1 MNSPSPSDHSPGR
14 PNSTDPLEAFELE
27 PGRLHLNH
35 GSYGAVPRTV
45 RIEQD
50 RRRAEIER
58 DPTRFF
64 TDDLGPALRGMAGHV
79 ARRLGG
85 KAEDWVFCE
94 NATAAVNSVL
104 HSLDLQPRDE
114 ILTTSHAY
122 GAVLKS
128 MELVAERRKAVLRS
142 ANLPIVI
149 ESEDEVVA
157 ALEGALTRETKL
169 LIVDHI
175 ASATAT
181 IFPVGRIAA
190 LARSRGVPVLIDG
203 AHAPGQLPLDVPALA
218 PDWYTGNAHK
228 WLFAPRGCGLL
239 WTAPERQA
247 RTRPAVLS
255 HGTDQ
260 GYIEAFDWI
269 GTRDPTPW
277 LCFEAAARVHDD
289 FGGSRLMAENRA
301 LAAFGARTLSSALG
315 ACATAPEALRG
326 AMASLILEGAS
337 PSREAADVLRRA
349 LWEEHRITVPVHF
362 FADRL
367 CLRISAQTYN
377 KPEDYDV
384 LARACRGLLFA

>member
-1 MNSPSPSDHSPGR
+1 MNSPSPSDRSPGR
-14 PNSTDPLEAFELE
+14 PNSRDPIEAFELE
-27 PGRLHLNH
+27 AGRLHLNH

-45 RIEQD
+45 RLEQD
-50 RRRAEIER
+50 RLRAEIEC

-64 TDDLGPALRGMAGHV
+64 TDELRPALRGMAGHV

-85 KAEDWVFCE
+85 NADDWVFCE

-104 HSLDLQPRDE
+104 HCLDLEPGDE

-122 GAVLKS
+122 GAVLKA
-128 MELVAERRKAVLRS
+128 MELVAERRRSVLKIAS
-142 ANLPIVI
+142 LPTVI
-149 ESEDEVVA
+149 ESEDEVVSA
-157 ALEGALTRETKL
+157 IEGTLTSRTKL
-169 LIVDHI
+169 LIVDHMT
-175 ASATAT
+175 SATAT
-181 IFPVGRIAA
+181 IFPARRIAA
-190 LARSRGVPVLIDG
+190 LARSKGVPVLIDG
-203 AHAPGQLPLDVPALA
+203 AHAPGQLPLDVPAIA
-218 PDWYTGNAHK
+218 ADWYTGNAHK

-239 WTAPERQA
+239 WTTPERQA

-260 GYIEAFDWI
+260 GYREAFDWI

-301 LAAFGARTLSSALG
+301 LAAFGARTLSSAL
-315 ACATAPEALRG
+315 AARATAPEALRG
-326 AMASLILEGAS
+326 SMASLILEGAS
-337 PSREAADVLRRA
+337 QSAEVADTLRTA
-349 LWEEHRITVPVHF
+349 LWEKHRITVPVHF
-362 FADRL
+362 FAGRV

-384 LARACRGLLFA
+384 LARACRGLLVG